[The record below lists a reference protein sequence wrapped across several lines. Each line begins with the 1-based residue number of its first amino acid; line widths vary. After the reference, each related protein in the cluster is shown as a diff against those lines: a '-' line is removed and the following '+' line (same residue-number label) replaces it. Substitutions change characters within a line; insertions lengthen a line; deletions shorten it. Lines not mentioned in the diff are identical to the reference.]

1 MVMIIQTGI
10 TNIIRTKLDNIHMT
24 DRQIEQ
30 IAIRVADIVIQ
41 ALEDKQQEW
50 DKALVADLHESLP
63 QQDKE
68 QKLLTELAEAMTAL
82 DYNLKQENYPR
93 CAELKATIIYLEQQ
107 LKQI

>member
-1 MVMIIQTGI
+1 
-10 TNIIRTKLDNIHMT
+10 MT

-68 QKLLTELAEAMTAL
+68 QKQT
-82 DYNLKQENYPR
+82 KQEYEPHNDNR
-93 CAELKATIIYLEQQ
+93 LQMIRTTKKNEDR
-107 LKQI
+107 